1 MTTKR
6 WDVLGL
12 GIVTID
18 DLIYVDH
25 FPAPDTK
32 VQVRDIRRESGGQ
45 VATGLVAA
53 ARLGA
58 TTAYCSVL
66 GKDDLSRYVLDELAR
81 EGVDCTP
88 VIRRPGAGPIRAVII
103 VDANAGERTVLYSP
117 AGEMQPGPAEIGEEL
132 VAACRVLFVDQH
144 AGEGG
149 MHALELAQALGIPS
163 VGDLEN
169 VDRPGSFEMLRRVDH
184 LIIGAAAAGELTGKS
199 EPAGMVRALAGPG
212 RACCVVT
219 DGERGCWFAERGGPA
234 RHFPAYP
241 VPVADTTGC
250 GDVFHGA
257 YAAWLAHGAGV
268 EVAIRVA
275 SAAAALKA
283 TQPGG
288 RAGIPDRATV
298 ERFLAEREC

>member
-12 GIVTID
+12 GMVTID
-18 DLIYVDH
+18 DLIYVDR

-32 VQVRDIRRESGGQ
+32 IAVSDMRRQGGGQ

-66 GKDDLSRYVLDELAR
+66 GEDDLSRFALRELEQ
-81 EGVDCTP
+81 EGVDCSP
-88 VIRRPGAGPIRAVII
+88 VIRRPGAQPVHAVII
-103 VDANAGERTVLYSP
+103 VNRLAGQRTILYSLAGE
-117 AGEMQPGPAEIGEEL
+117 AQPRPEEISEEL
-132 VAACRVLFVDQH
+132 VAACRVLFLDQH
-144 AGEGG
+144 AAEGG
-149 MHALELAQALGIPS
+149 LRALELARAMDIPC
-163 VGDLEN
+163 VADLEN
-169 VDRPGSFEMLRRVDH
+169 VNRPCSQELLRRADH
-184 LIIGAAAAGELTGKS
+184 LIVPAALARQLTGEN
-199 EPAGMVRALAGPG
+199 EPAAMVRAFAGPQ
-212 RACCVVT
+212 RACCAVT
-219 DGERGCWFAERGGPA
+219 DGDRGCWYAERDSSVH
-234 RHFPAYP
+234 HFPAYA

-257 YAAWLAHGAGV
+257 YAAWLARGASV
-268 EVAIRVA
+268 PEAIRIA

-288 RAGIPDRATV
+288 RTGIPDRATV
-298 ERFLAEREC
+298 ERFLADRQC

>member
-1 MTTKR
+1 MATKR

-18 DLIYVDH
+18 DLVYVDH

-32 VQVRDIRRESGGQ
+32 MQVSNMRRQGGGQ

-66 GKDDLSRYVLDELAR
+66 GEDDLSRFALHELEQ
-81 EGVDCTP
+81 EGVDCSP
-88 VIRRPGAGPIRAVII
+88 VIRRPGAGPVHAVII
-103 VDANAGERTVLYSP
+103 VDRVAGQRTILYSLAGE
-117 AGEMQPGPAEIGEEL
+117 AQPRSEDIGQEL
-132 VAACRVLFVDQH
+132 VAACRVLFMDQH

-149 MHALELAQALGIPS
+149 LRALELAHAQAIPC
-163 VGDLEN
+163 VADLEN
-169 VDRPGSFEMLRRVDH
+169 VKRPCAQELLRRADH
-184 LIIGAAAAGELTGKS
+184 LILGVSLARQLTGES
-199 EPAGMVRALAGPG
+199 EPAAMVRALAGSQ
-212 RACCVVT
+212 RACTAVT
-219 DGERGCWFAERGGPA
+219 DGERGCWYAERTG
-234 RHFPAYP
+234 RVEHFPAYA
-241 VPVADTTGC
+241 VPVVDTTGC

-257 YAAWLAHGAGV
+257 YAAWLARGAGV
-268 EVAIRVA
+268 PVAIRIA

-288 RAGIPDRATV
+288 RTGIPDRATV
-298 ERFLAEREC
+298 ERFLVEREC